1 MLALAKRGPVGMT
14 VLAIPTV
21 DSLPV
26 INVRPGVGFT
36 LRRTADDAVWQ
47 ADAQKT
53 EAAYVSETLAATY
66 QITRHQTKHFSQVTA
81 QR

>member
-1 MLALAKRGPVGMT
+1 MT
-14 VLAIPTV
+14 VLAIPTT

-36 LRRTADDAVWQ
+36 LRRTADNAVWQ
-47 ADAQKT
+47 ADALKK
-53 EAAYVSETLAATY
+53 EAAYVSETLAAIY
-66 QITRHQTKHFSQVTA
+66 QTTRHQTKHLSEVTA